1 MPATRRSSAGKTP
14 RSKSNK
20 KGRGRKNLP
29 QPDLHEL
36 DFCVRRFSRLPATTA
51 TAAAITSAAT
61 AAAAP
66 SALCLGTSLVY
77 VQRTPAQLHAVQS
90 RDSFLAVF
98 GIRHFDK
105 TKTTGTPGVAIG
117 HDRDALYWSI
127 LFKQLAQFVFPRI
140 EIQIPNEDIL
150 QSGCLGQVSYLNAV
164 CLRGYATDSEAGGV
178 SWSTGEQFKRGQSI
192 AGLALAAA

>member
-1 MPATRRSSAGKTP
+1 
-14 RSKSNK
+14 
-20 KGRGRKNLP
+20 
-29 QPDLHEL
+29 
-36 DFCVRRFSRLPATTA
+36 VRLPATTA

-61 AAAAP
+61 AAAP
-66 SALCLGTSLVY
+66 SALGLGTSFVH

-105 TKTTGTPGVAIG
+105 TKATGTPSVAIG

-127 LFKQLAQFVFPRI
+127 LFKQLTQFVFPRI

-164 CLRGYATDSEAGGV
+164 CLRGYATDCEAGGV